1 MQAQAPN
8 AFGLPHG
15 EWFSDLA
22 GWFGGLW
29 PGTSD
34 TVKWHQHSGGLS
46 KGSASKRLTHR
57 LFRAGCCGAFGRE
70 HWPWS
75 AAPPFDPGVSRAGKR
90 TEGAVLLRVW
100 LIPFG
105 PGVRLPADLYD
116 PVRSAGGCQTPPATQ
131 ECGVFWGDAQRWPRS
146 WVWTEAWPTVPT
158 PLAWLLSNSGPIAAM
173 PVENPQHG
181 VPEVTTLNFLRQ
193 PSQFRLMAL
202 NSGVYVENEHSV
214 A

>member
-15 EWFSDLA
+15 EWWSDLA

-146 WVWTEAWPTVPT
+146 WVWTEAWPTCANPFSMAAVEFRPDCSNAGWKPAARRPRGYHVELLEAAVPVQVD
-158 PLAWLLSNSGPIAAM
+158 GF
-173 PVENPQHG
+173 E
-181 VPEVTTLNFLRQ
+181 
-193 PSQFRLMAL
+193 
-202 NSGVYVENEHSV
+202 
-214 A
+214 